1 MQPAPTQET
10 PPSPSPKLSQRARLS
25 LVMLLVLTIASLAA
39 AWLWPDATWLHFAW
53 VAQTVPVLYV
63 VLMWWGSTD
72 MQESGDGD

>member
-1 MQPAPTQET
+1 MQPTPTEET
-10 PPSPSPKLSQRARLS
+10 LSSTPPKLSQRAWLS
-25 LVMLLVLTIASLAA
+25 LVMLFVLTIASLTA
-39 AWLWPDATWLHFAW
+39 AWLWPDATWMHFAW